1 MNGHLNIKLAGQ
13 DVALPPDFELNF
25 HDQNPLF
32 NKSEMWSEP
41 MAIPVDG
48 NRQVLENID
57 VPESGKRSTAY
68 DKIEAQVEVDGVPV
82 RHGYSRVQD
91 NTLIDG
97 KLDVNIDQSVQS
109 FDDLIGDL
117 ECRDVPLKDRLKIG
131 EKVGEVDINVDY
143 LYQCVITYM
152 EQDKK
157 PEKTEYYLGIS
168 PASAHALF
176 EPQALGFS
184 QPGVTKPASNDHFYM
199 GEMFEQQWQDY
210 TPHKT
215 YQDGHEVKI
224 PVFEVDFTNVS
235 EPYDSTVN
243 SPYKDESGGT
253 LGWPFCNA
261 RIAYTHY
268 KKKDDVEETSDQVD
282 LTTTYQQYEN
292 FGPYWVLDARRPQ
305 TGVCFYV
312 LYFLDCL
319 FKHLGVTFDNSEL
332 LKVEDLKHLAFF
344 TTHCRYDSVYEGG
357 ETFSGNLDKITE
369 AVDVIGRIGWPPSHI
384 TSRKEFKENYTEE
397 EYNKIVFNSVNT
409 WLEERGCGGKL
420 AVPKPATKSVQNF
433 TYKDKNGNAT
443 EVIVGKKDVQ
453 SVDFEAR
460 ISKISYTAKVVSMY
474 ANSDNF
480 PEASVKDVIDSLEA
494 SFGIRF
500 VYDYERRHV
509 KAYFIRDVF
518 HTTTAPVKIQGKILS
533 VTPLTDLTSG
543 VRMKYNNEG
552 TDKEQRQNV
561 KQGIRDYDTDY
572 DYIDYPEKRV
582 VVGLDYDEIKRQV
595 KSNNMYVYVDMNTGN
610 AYRIKVD
617 SETLGKP
624 VLFEV
629 GQFKGIEVGDCSKEN
644 EDHVVE
650 YVSNFVPVP
659 FNRVSAYLEQ
669 AEANCSKDG
678 GTDGHGYYVFEGG
691 DSIGDFNKNL
701 KPTYS
706 AFADVQMEH
715 EFIQHRVDNVL
726 DNQFVEVVCSEVLEL
741 VESYDPTQTD
751 DGNSPLQEYDWG
763 LAVAFMR
770 GGGANMT
777 IQHYDYNFDGF
788 TNSKWKTTAGDYQMS
803 SDSMTVEGED
813 YDYNGDGGGE
823 RLSLKI
829 RAWKPF
835 LFYIDDAGKTHL
847 TYDLSLAGQ
856 QVEGVSGKTWLIPC
870 LSDEVSMEDPTKI
883 VRRIKSR
890 GLADTMMSE
899 IIHFLLHKQ
908 PLQIKMEMTAAELCD
923 IPNHWH
929 ERVQVGDMIGFI
941 DDVEWSASMQ
951 NGLSDVTMKF
961 YYI

>member
-1 MNGHLNIKLAGQ
+1 MKGHLNIKLAGQ

-131 EKVGEVDINVDY
+131 EKVGEVHVDVDY
-143 LYQCVITYM
+143 VCQCTITYN
-152 EQDKK
+152 EDSKK
-157 PEKTEYYLGIS
+157 PSQSKTYVGVPPS
-168 PASAHALF
+168 SASGDF

-184 QPGVTKPASNDHFYM
+184 QPGVTRPAGVVNGITVGNSY
-199 GEMFEQQWQDY
+199 
-210 TPHKT
+210 KT
-215 YQDGHEVKI
+215 YSDGTKVAV
-224 PVFEVDFTNVS
+224 PTFEIDFTNVS
-235 EPYDSTVN
+235 EPYGSEVN
-243 SPYKDESGGT
+243 SPYSDESGGT

-261 RIAYTHY
+261 RIAYPHH
-268 KKKDDVEETSDQVD
+268 KIDETTVPASTSSQIDENVNDQV
-282 LTTTYQQYEN
+282 YESMN
-292 FGPYWVLDARRPQ
+292 PYWVLEARRPQ

-332 LKVEDLKHLAFF
+332 LKVEDMKHLAFF
-344 TTHCRYDSVYEGG
+344 TTHCRYDTVYEGG
-357 ETFSGNLDKITE
+357 ANFSGSLDKITE
-369 AVDVIGRIGWPPSHI
+369 VVDVPIVMGWPPIPRDVRS
-384 TSRKEFKENYTEE
+384 EFKENYTEE
-397 EYNKIVFNSVNT
+397 EYNDIVFNAVNT

-420 AVPKPATKSVQNF
+420 WVKKPETKSVQNF
-433 TYKDKNGNAT
+433 VYTDKNGVRHPVVVGDQ
-443 EVIVGKKDVQ
+443 EVAAIDN
-453 SVDFEAR
+453 DAR

-474 ANSDNF
+474 ANSENF
-480 PEASVKDVIDSLEA
+480 PEASVKEVIDSLEA

-595 KSNNMYVYVDMNTGN
+595 KSNNMYVYVDINTGN

-659 FNRVSAYLEQ
+659 FNRVSAYLEKFL
-669 AEANCSKDG
+669 ASNGNTSIDVGDG
-678 GTDGHGYYVFEGG
+678 SHL
-691 DSIGDFNKNL
+691 GDFNKGI
-701 KPTYS
+701 KPTYA
-706 AFADVQMEH
+706 AFADVDMEH
-715 EFIQHRVDNVL
+715 EFIQHDIDNVL
-726 DNQFVEVVCSEVLEL
+726 DNQFVEISCSERLTL

-813 YDYNGDGGGE
+813 YDYNGTLDGDGGGE

-951 NGLSDVTMKF
+951 NGLSDVTLKF